1 MRKSW
6 IEKDQAEDYNELYFI
21 LKEKEQEIEKM
32 KKNLEILKKQHRVTV
47 WKDDLDSYMESVDI
61 KNEPREFLRSTLL

>member
-1 MRKSW
+1 
-6 IEKDQAEDYNELYFI
+6 

-32 KKNLEILKKQHRVTV
+32 KQNLEILKKQHRMTV

-61 KNEPREFLRSTLL
+61 KNEPKEFLKSTLL